1 MFHMYPGGGFN
12 LNASIAMEQ
21 KDNIDPLN
29 ED

>member
-1 MFHMYPGGGFN
+1 MYPGGGFN

-21 KDNIDPLN
+21 KHNIDHLN